1 MRFSAIFYDGKQSN
15 SQNVDVIVAEDG
27 QVTLNGLAEIR
38 TFEWQDIKVSSQLGT
53 TSRSLYFPDGSKC
66 ETDAHEQINVLL
78 ANYKRNKA
86 ARYLHL
92 LESRLKYVLTAAVI
106 VIAFIWFMIVL
117 GLPALAS
124 KVAYSLP
131 TSIDETLGQ
140 GSMELLDK
148 IYMDPTELSDEVQ
161 TRLQIKFKK
170 IVQSI
175 SDEHSYELLFR
186 SSEIIGP
193 NAFALP
199 SGTIVMTDQL
209 VKLAENDEELIAIFA
224 HEIGH
229 VVHRHAM
236 RSVLQN
242 SAIVLVLIALTG
254 DVFASSTFTAALP
267 LLLIQTKYS
276 REFEI
281 EADQFSY
288 EYLVDNNIDLKH
300 FADIMKRITQD
311 NNPETEEKFKYL
323 STHPLTTERIRKFT
337 KNNQSE

>member
-1 MRFSAIFYDGKQSN
+1 MRFSAVFYDGKQSN
-15 SQNVDVIVAEDG
+15 SQNVDVIVAKDG

-38 TFEWQDIKVSSQLGT
+38 AFKWQDIKVSSQLGST
-53 TSRSLYFPDGSKC
+53 ARSLYFPDGSKC

-78 ANYKRNKA
+78 ANSKRNKA
-86 ARYLHL
+86 ARLLHL

-106 VIAFIWFMIVL
+106 VVAFTWFMIVL

-131 TSIDETLGQ
+131 SSVDETLGQ

-161 TRLQIKFKK
+161 TRLQIEFQKM
-170 IVQSI
+170 VQSI
-175 SDEHSYELLFR
+175 RDEHNYELLFR

-242 SAIVLVLIALTG
+242 SAVVLILIAVTG
-254 DVFASSTFTAALP
+254 DIFASSTFTAALP
-267 LLLIQTKYS
+267 LLLIQTKFS

-288 EYLVDNNIDLKH
+288 EYLIDNNIDLKH

-311 NNPETEEKFKYL
+311 DNPETEEKFKYL

-337 KNNQSE
+337 KNSQSE